1 MGVAVSQK
9 KWLVRS
15 RRTHDHWQNKVWN
28 IFLML
33 HLSVDLI
40 SYPIQLIDVDR
51 ICYGQVT
58 WEQWLMVIPPSWM
71 GFLLMGILIASIG
84 LMTISLCAYV
94 NQLLTMAHVCWFLLH
109 PWTSSIHLPR
119 TQQLVG
125 CCLPTWLTNWAT
137 SRMGLKKWYRY
148 FVTPVNIRDHHL
160 VSLEIY
166 PCIRPWYMVFDQ
178 RQTGG
183 NCFRL
188 LVCPPGAVIQL
199 GCWSHS
205 ENTNSGFRSHGGT
218 LESSQISPFWYWN
231 LPSGKPT

>member
-1 MGVAVSQK
+1 
-9 KWLVRS
+9 
-15 RRTHDHWQNKVWN
+15 
-28 IFLML
+28 ML

-51 ICYGQVT
+51 ICYGQVI

-71 GFLLMGILIASIG
+71 GFLLMGILIANIG

-119 TQQLVG
+119 TKQLVG

-137 SRMGLKKWYRY
+137 SRMGLKKRYRY

-166 PCIRPWYMVFDQ
+166 PC
-178 RQTGG
+178 
-183 NCFRL
+183 
-188 LVCPPGAVIQL
+188 
-199 GCWSHS
+199 
-205 ENTNSGFRSHGGT
+205 FRSETNRGE
-218 LESSQISPFWYWN
+218 LFPIARMSSWCCHSAWMLIPFRKYKFRFPKVPWN
-231 LPSGKPT
+231 HPKLVLFDIETYPLINQHNYRKWSFIVDFPIKKGDFPKLC

>member
-28 IFLML
+28 LFLML

-71 GFLLMGILIASIG
+71 GFLLMGILIANIG

-109 PWTSSIHLPR
+109 PWTSSNIYQEPNS
-119 TQQLVG
+119 
-125 CCLPTWLTNWAT
+125 WLDVV
-137 SRMGLKKWYRY
+137 Y
-148 FVTPVNIRDHHL
+148 
-160 VSLEIY
+160 
-166 PCIRPWYMVFDQ
+166 
-178 RQTGG
+178 
-183 NCFRL
+183 
-188 LVCPPGAVIQL
+188 QL
-199 GCWSHS
+199 GSRTGPHHEWDWKNGICI
-205 ENTNSGFRSHGGT
+205 
-218 LESSQISPFWYWN
+218 L
-231 LPSGKPT
+231 